1 LARVAHVPQLDFYV
15 YRMGGQ
21 HAFGSSLYS
30 VEITVRGQHGFFTY
44 PPVAAVLFWPLSHLS
59 IFAGQTIW
67 DASNLVALTA
77 LIAISIAAA
86 QCRRVIRSDW
96 RTALVL
102 LAPISF
108 FLYPVR
114 YHLVLAQINIV
125 LVLMIVA
132 DLTVGVSW
140 RGRSLPTG
148 LMVGLAAAIKL
159 TPLVFIPYLVLSRQW
174 RAARNATLAF
184 VLATGAM
191 FALSPR
197 ASWLYF
203 TRDAF
208 DVERIGNSLWTGNQ
222 SLHAAIIRAH
232 LAPSP
237 GLFGLIWIVVLCA
250 GIGVAVMAYRRSSA
264 FLAISLCGATGL
276 MLSPISWFHHYVWI
290 VPALIWVMIGVDR
303 PAHRVGWAVVA
314 ALPFVLIPPVQPS
327 DGVVWYVR
335 SNAYVI
341 WTLAFVGLTG
351 MMLWRRRS
359 QQVGDHQ
366 PAPETG
372 VSGVLQTI
380 QTEDRDALPPPGT
393 VRQSKSRPDS
403 AGMQAILRF
412 PAAASGWP
420 RSGSGAPSRDRTVR
434 WAVVTRIM
442 LRPPLSS
449 PLVGRLHW

>member
-1 LARVAHVPQLDFYV
+1 
-15 YRMGGQ
+15 M
-21 HAFGSSLYS
+21 
-30 VEITVRGQHGFFTY
+30 
-44 PPVAAVLFWPLSHLS
+44 
-59 IFAGQTIW
+59 
-67 DASNLVALTA
+67 
-77 LIAISIAAA
+77 
-86 QCRRVIRSDW
+86 
-96 RTALVL
+96 
-102 LAPISF
+102 
-108 FLYPVR
+108 
-114 YHLVLAQINIV
+114 AQINIV

-174 RAARNATLAF
+174 RAARNASLAF
-184 VLATGAM
+184 VLATVAM

-208 DVERIGNSLWTGNQ
+208 DVKRIGNSLWTGNQ
-222 SLHAAIIRAH
+222 SLHAAIMRAH
-232 LAPSP
+232 LSLSP
-237 GLFGLIWIVVLCA
+237 GLFGLIWVVVLCA

-264 FLAISLCGATGL
+264 FLATSLCGATGL

-290 VPALIWVMIGVDR
+290 VPALIWVMTGVDR

-314 ALPFVLIPPVQPS
+314 VLPFVLVPPVQHS

-351 MMLWRRRS
+351 MMLWHRRS
-359 QQVGDHQ
+359 QQVTDHQ

-372 VSGVLQTI
+372 VSGVLPTI
-380 QTEDRDALPPPGT
+380 STDDGDALSPPGT
-393 VRQSKSRPDS
+393 AWKQE
-403 AGMQAILRF
+403 
-412 PAAASGWP
+412 PAAA
-420 RSGSGAPSRDRTVR
+420 
-434 WAVVTRIM
+434 
-442 LRPPLSS
+442 LE
-449 PLVGRLHW
+449 